1 MYGNDLYHHFAVN
14 YFNRLKSSSTLLCSS
29 FAPHSMWYCLILLH
43 RSLACGITISL
54 SLALLSR
61 ACVYNREHQKT
72 HKICTTEALL
82 LRVAALLLLPLRF
95 APVPEKRWLEKL
107 LPLVNRKWNFWS
119 LTTTISFPASVTLYH
134 REKFDSSFDKFKL
147 HCRSGGGRGGFV
159 KTLAVAT
166 RP

>member
-14 YFNRLKSSSTLLCSS
+14 YFNRLKSSSTLLFSS

-95 APVPEKRWLEKL
+95 TPVPGKE
-107 LPLVNRKWNFWS
+107 LVGK
-119 LTTTISFPASVTLYH
+119 ASSTCQPEVEFLVAH
-134 REKFDSSFDKFKL
+134 
-147 HCRSGGGRGGFV
+147 HHHFV
-159 KTLAVAT
+159 SCFCVVLSQGKV
-166 RP
+166 